1 MRKITDKALITVCCC
16 MICGRSAL
24 AVTAVLTAITVSS
37 VCQYAGRS
45 KISFAFE
52 IFYLLLCFINPA
64 FLLMLP
70 LVIYDIAEDRK
81 IIPAFIAALS
91 FLSGVLNGGFRS
103 KEAIAILV
111 FSAVSYVF
119 QSGTSTYERLYESYI
134 KTVDTSAEV
143 NKLLKEN
150 NIRLLKNQS
159 YEIRLATL
167 NERNRIA
174 REIHDN
180 VGHLLSRSIL
190 QIQAM
195 KLINDPELINE
206 GLESLG
212 ESLGSAMTSVR
223 QSVHDLHDDSV
234 DLNISFRELIR
245 PLKEKGIDTDYE
257 CQYISVP
264 NNIKKCVIGILKEGI
279 SNMIRHSSAD
289 HAEIVFRE
297 HPAFYQ
303 LIIKDNGRCS
313 EKIDENGIGLSNMKA
328 RVDELEGII
337 NITSGQKGFRIFV
350 SIRKKGSIYE
360 NNSG

>member
-16 MICGRSAL
+16 MICGRSVL
-24 AVTAVLTAITVSS
+24 AVTALLTAITVSS
-37 VCQYAGRS
+37 VCQYAGKS
-45 KISFAFE
+45 KISFTFE
-52 IFYLLLCFINPA
+52 ICYALFCFINPA

-70 LVIYDIAEDRK
+70 VVIYDMAEDKK
-81 IIPAFIAALS
+81 IIPAFIAAFA
-91 FLSGVLNGGFRS
+91 FLSGLFKGNFHNT
-103 KEAIAILV
+103 EAILI
-111 FSAVSYVF
+111 FSAVSYIF
-119 QSGTSTYERLYESYI
+119 QSRTSSYEQLYESYI
-134 KTVDTSAEV
+134 KTIDTSAEV

-150 NIRLLKNQS
+150 NIRLIKNQN

-223 QSVHDLHDDSV
+223 QSVHDLHDDSI

-245 PLKEKGIDTDYE
+245 PLKEKGIDIDYE

-264 NNIKKCVIGILKEGI
+264 NDIKKCVIGILKEGI

-360 NNSG
+360 NNCG